1 MSTKFYIKDENG
13 VYLSVDGKTR
23 YTCLEGRELYLFL
36 KSEEDKKRSF
46 HVDIDDSGNKIGI
59 EAEPKMITAC
69 AAQRERDRY
78 RHKVMTKLN
87 ITVVSANTLVSVPG
101 EESLE
106 LLDTIAGEDDDVE
119 TETMHRLDL
128 ETLRKALQTLTKEE
142 YRIIYCL
149 YLSKTPMSEK
159 AIAKHLGMS
168 QQAVSKRKRAIFEKL
183 KTFF

>member
-119 TETMHRLDL
+119 TETIHRLDL

-159 AIAKHLGMS
+159 AIAKHFGMT